1 MGKSPTDHNPAAA
14 RLSAKRWN
22 VILCGVVVLYFF
34 LTLAISLSYHW
45 GYLSTL
51 TDVGTFDQAVWAT
64 LRGFPFLN
72 TNAFSSPVNYF
83 GIHFRP
89 ILSIFLPFYAL
100 LPRVEWMIAAQSFAL
115 AITAWPI
122 YLLGLRVLKT
132 EIAAFCIV
140 LAYLVNPFILSVPAW
155 VFRPESLVVPFIAL
169 AMLGVEKASF
179 RLTLFSCLVVVLC
192 KEHFGI
198 TVVGVGIL
206 WWLRNHNLTMA
217 LVLVGFGLLYSLL
230 VLTVFMPALS
240 PIDKHVMLGSD
251 MGQLSRYNWLGEG
264 WGEIAQKIF
273 LQPFTVGRTIME
285 MGGGIY
291 LLLLMILFLGMPLV
305 GAEFLLPG
313 LADFAANLL
322 SANPLPRSVISYHS
336 VSLVPVITVAAIYG
350 LKRTSQRMGR
360 YSMKELTI
368 FTLVIGLSS
377 GYLMARH
384 SLPWSYWAP
393 AKSMNTPESAVSL
406 IKRLVGDEA
415 SVSAQ
420 ANVGAHFSQRQQI
433 FQYPNKVGDVD
444 AIILRLASPTRKIAP
459 ATNYPIELK
468 LITGTLDAHLQMN
481 RHEYIKSIEK
491 LLEANEYGVL
501 LWKAPWLVLSRT
513 NRDNSNLD
521 AIKKKLAELKTEW
534 KIGPV
539 EEWGRTAATY

>member
-1 MGKSPTDHNPAAA
+1 MGKILNDHNLAAA
-14 RLSAKRWN
+14 RLSTKRWN
-22 VILCGVVVLYFF
+22 VTLGGVVVLYFF

-89 ILSIFLPFYAL
+89 ILAIFLPFYAL

-122 YLLGLRVLKT
+122 YLLGLRVLKV

-140 LAYLVNPFILSVPAW
+140 LAYLINPFILSVPPW

-169 AMLGVEKASF
+169 AMLGVEKANF
-179 RLTLFSCLVVVLC
+179 RLTLLSCLVAVLC

-198 TVVGVGIL
+198 MVVGVGIL
-206 WWLRNHNLTMA
+206 WWLRNHDLAMA
-217 LVLVGFGLLYSLL
+217 LILVGFGLLYSLI
-230 VLTVFMPALS
+230 VLIVIMPALS

-251 MGQLSRYNWLGEG
+251 MGQLSRYNWLGGG

-273 LQPFTVGRTIME
+273 RQPFAVGKTIME

-350 LKRTSQRMGR
+350 LNRISLRMGR
-360 YSMKELTI
+360 FSVKELTI
-368 FTLVIGLSS
+368 FTLVVGLSS

-393 AKSMNTPESAVSL
+393 ARLMNAPESAVSL

-433 FQYPNKVGDVD
+433 FQYPNKVGEVD

-459 ATNYPIELK
+459 ATNYTIELK
-468 LITGTLDAHLQMN
+468 SITGSLDAHLQMN
-481 RHEYIKSIEK
+481 RHEYIESIEK

-513 NRDNSNLD
+513 NRDNSNLGE
-521 AIKKKLAELKTEW
+521 IKKKLVELKEEW
-534 KIGPV
+534 KIGLVP
-539 EEWGRTAATY
+539 RQNL